1 MDTGRKLNIRKT
13 FKRSSGRLL
22 NILYMFSLRPSPRRF
37 RSLLHLCNFIQAF
50 KILEHRLFFCIGT
63 DSQWFRKLNLLEF
76 LAWGAWEPWRE
87 CNETCGSHGM
97 RERVRYCIKPVP
109 TNGGGECRGNSSDI
123 EPCNR
128 ELCPSN
134 SFCSSITPKFV

>member
-1 MDTGRKLNIRKT
+1 MGTGRKLNIRKT

-37 RSLLHLCNFIQAF
+37 RSLLHFCNFIQAF

-63 DSQWFRKLNLLEF
+63 DSQWFRKLNLLQF